1 MAPILRSQT
10 AKFKVFFANKPS
22 AKNAEHVCR
31 NSQQKLQKSAQLSS
45 VGFND
50 RLDSL
55 QDDLLLTGVKHPKL
69 NTTTVMNNS
78 TA

>member
-1 MAPILRSQT
+1 
-10 AKFKVFFANKPS
+10 
-22 AKNAEHVCR
+22 
-31 NSQQKLQKSAQLSS
+31 
-45 VGFND
+45 
-50 RLDSL
+50 L